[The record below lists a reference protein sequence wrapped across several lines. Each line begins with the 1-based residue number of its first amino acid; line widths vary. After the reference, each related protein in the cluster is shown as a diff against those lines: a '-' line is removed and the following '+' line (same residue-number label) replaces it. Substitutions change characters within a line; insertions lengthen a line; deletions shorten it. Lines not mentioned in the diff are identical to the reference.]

1 MFTAPWFYWSIIIAV
16 GLPTILVLLTELQH
30 GLERRGSILSRPV
43 GLLRN
48 YIVPLGALVLLLVHT
63 TGASF
68 EATPVRILSTV
79 LGFLILIM
87 VLSGLSATVFGNAPT
102 GSWRRRMP
110 SIFVDVVRFAIIA
123 VGVGMIF
130 AYVWGAN
137 VGGLFTALGVSSIVL
152 GLTLQNSVG
161 QIISG
166 LLLLF
171 EQPFQMGDWVETTGA
186 KGRVVEVN
194 WRATHIDTGS
204 SLQIIPNSVLA
215 GQAFANLSRP
225 PGGHSITVDAKF
237 AGADAPDEVLAL
249 LTGVAE
255 NLPQLHPDARPT
267 AAASGTD
274 HTAAVPVRSYTVSI
288 PVRSPA
294 DDFAARSTFQRWLW
308 YAARRSG
315 LRLDGLDDD
324 FDTPARRVTALRK
337 IAPILRAGSS
347 ELEALLPHVV
357 VTRFADDEVMQRSGE
372 VPAVMSFVVK
382 GRVRLVVLGT
392 DGDLVPVA
400 TLHEG
405 DFIGQTALTREPVTG
420 SAHAIGEVTVLQ
432 IERDHVEQFVF
443 RKPELLSDLSQA
455 IDERRDRARKALAD
469 AQEATAEAQEAA
481 AQEATAAADSAQH
494 EPL

>member
-1 MFTAPWFYWSIIIAV
+1 MNVFTAPWFYWSIIIAI
-16 GLPTILVLLTELQH
+16 GLPTVLVLLTELQH
-30 GLERRGSILSRPV
+30 ALERRGSFLSRPV

-63 TGASF
+63 TGVSF
-68 EATPVRILSTV
+68 DATPVRILSTV
-79 LGFLILIM
+79 LGVFILIM
-87 VLSGLSATVFGNAPT
+87 LLSGVSATVFGNAPA

-110 SIFVDVVRFAIIA
+110 SIFVDVARFAVIA
-123 VGVGMIF
+123 IGVAAIM

-171 EQPFQMGDWVETTGA
+171 EQPFQMGDWVQTSAA

-204 SLQIIPNSVLA
+204 GLEIIPNSVLA
-215 GQAFANLSRP
+215 GQAFTNLSRP
-225 PGGHSITVDAKF
+225 PGGHTITVTTKF
-237 AGADAPDEVLAL
+237 AGTDSPDEVRAL

-267 AAASGTD
+267 AS
-274 HTAAVPVRSYTVSI
+274 AVSSTEYAVTI
-288 PVRSPA
+288 PVRTPA
-294 DDFAARSTFQRWLW
+294 DDAEARSTFQRWLW
-308 YAARRSG
+308 YAARRAD

-324 FDTPARRVTALRK
+324 FDTPARRVKALRK

-357 VTRFADDEVMQRSGE
+357 ITRYADDEVMQHSGE

-392 DGDLVPVA
+392 DGALVPVA

-420 SAHAIGEVTVLQ
+420 SAHAIGEVTVLE

-455 IDERRDRARKALAD
+455 IDERRDRARKALSD
-469 AQEATAEAQEAA
+469 
-481 AQEATAAADSAQH
+481 AQEATAAAQETTAAADSEQH
-494 EPL
+494 EAL